1 MSIVETEPA
10 AAAPM
15 SPPGTTTTTA
25 TKTKPA
31 EETVISPGA
40 ARRGLLR
47 RLALREYVPAR
58 ISRRCKI
65 GSDGAAAGPR
75 SSPSSYRRLASML
88 SWSKTGA
95 VAATA
100 ASAAAEGARPAP
112 SSYRRL
118 ASSLSRSLRWKRL
131 PGLPSL
137 SLRAGSASAVLD
149 EVAFRVMYVVEAV
162 VLGLALSCFFL
173 CCGCHI

>member
-1 MSIVETEPA
+1 MSIVETESTTVPSGTAPTSPA
-10 AAAPM
+10 
-15 SPPGTTTTTA
+15 TTA
-25 TKTKPA
+25 AIAPC
-31 EETVISPGA
+31 V
-40 ARRGLLR
+40 ARRGWLH
-47 RLALREYVPAR
+47 RLAPREYLPAR

-65 GSDGAAAGPR
+65 GSDGPAGAATG
-75 SSPSSYRRLASML
+75 SSPSSSSSSSSYRRLASML

-95 VAATA
+95 VATTAA
-100 ASAAAEGARPAP
+100 ASATGGGDRPP
-112 SSYRRL
+112 SSSYRRL

-131 PGLPSL
+131 PGLPSI